1 MNSSPA
7 KWTLSRLVVLSG
19 CLLTFALSLEG
30 QTPVSPDIALAQAIG
45 RKDAGAMKLALD
57 SGANP
62 NSTGDIPPGERGRY
76 TPLARAIEAGD
87 INCLKLLLEAG
98 AEVRLI
104 PGEKPWTHPLALAQA
119 FDRDPALFDLVSR
132 YCKDLP
138 DADVVMDQLL
148 RPALRK
154 NRTSHIEW
162 LRSKGADFAHVSAQ
176 GICSPLAA
184 LEGAHISLANE
195 LLVQNELRLVQSSR
209 KTLDPHEVMEA
220 AAARPHLESEIAAV
234 LLKLRGLGFVF
245 QERDRWGTLFT
256 ERAVGYRQPAI
267 AHALGL
273 TDKSKLAAIKPYTSE
288 EIIRRVAGYG
298 TNEEFAEIFERFSRG
313 ATAKVR
319 RQMATSA
326 LISLLE
332 LREWSY
338 ARWSARLDQL
348 LTLGADINGSAVGR
362 STAEVSPLQAA
373 VSSSPELIDQ
383 LLARGAKLNR
393 VNPANGCTVLQW
405 AVISQSRNLPYLLE
419 KGAKVTDFEKSPLL
433 VSVIRAE
440 RRDPQLLET
449 LLAAGADPY
458 SKPGGSKS
466 AVETAAEMR
475 DIALLRML
483 DSRHQQKALLAEF
496 TPPPGSPFIGVWS
509 NEQGEFA
516 TVSLILNEE
525 GLGILGMAV
534 MSAGW
539 LPWKIT
545 DPKNAQMELKEGK
558 RSVLIHMTLN
568 DEGTLSLRVNDK
580 PPAVLKRQSQKPPT
594 MRELSKQLQQ
604 H

>member
-1 MNSSPA
+1 MTSSPVQRA
-7 KWTLSRLVVLSG
+7 LSRVVVLSWCFFG
-19 CLLTFALSLEG
+19 IVLCLEG
-30 QTPVSPDIALAQAIG
+30 QSPSSPDIALGKAIAQ
-45 RKDAGAMKLALD
+45 KDAGAVKLALD

-62 NSTGDIPPGERGRY
+62 NSTSVGRPGDLGRY
-76 TPLARAIEAGD
+76 TPLASAIEAGD
-87 INCLKLLLEAG
+87 PECLKLLLEAG

-104 PGEKPWTHPLALAQA
+104 PGEQPWTHPLSLAQA
-119 FDRDPALFDLVSR
+119 LNRDPALFDLVSR
-132 YCKDLP
+132 YCKELP
-138 DADVVMDQLL
+138 EADVVMDQLL

-154 NRTSHIEW
+154 KRSTHIEW

-176 GICSPLAA
+176 GICAPLVA
-184 LEGAHISLANE
+184 LEGAHVSLANE
-195 LLVQNELRLVQSSR
+195 LLTQNELRLSQSER
-209 KTLDPHEVMEA
+209 KTLDPHEVVEA

-245 QERDRWGTLFT
+245 QERNRWGTLFT
-256 ERAVGYRQPAI
+256 ERAVGYRLPAM

-273 TDKSKLAAIKPYTSE
+273 TDESKLAAIKPYAPA

-298 TNEEFAEIFERFSRG
+298 SNEEFADVFERFSRDV
-313 ATAKVR
+313 TVKVR

-326 LISLLE
+326 LISLIE
-332 LREWSY
+332 FSESRD

-348 LTLGADINGSAVGR
+348 LTFGADINGSAVGR

-373 VSSSPELIDQ
+373 VSSSSEIIDQ
-383 LLARGAKLNR
+383 LLARGAKLDR

-405 AVISQSRNLPYLLE
+405 AVISQSRNLPYLLG

-440 RRDPQLLET
+440 RREPQLLET

-496 TPPPGSPFIGVWS
+496 TPPPDSPFIGVWS
-509 NEQGEFA
+509 NEKGEFA

-539 LPWKIT
+539 LPWKIA
-545 DPKNAQMELKEGK
+545 DPKNAQMELREGK
-558 RSVLIHMTLN
+558 KSVLIHMTLN
-568 DEGTLSLRVNDK
+568 DDGTLSLLVKDK

-594 MRELSKQLQQ
+594 MRQLSEQLRD